1 MLLKTLDDGFDVH
14 RVETPEDVQ
23 RFRDA
28 FVASYREIFA
38 GKPYEEE
45 FSEQESETI
54 YRRLTSARGQITLL
68 VLDQKQKVMAFG
80 VAIPLSEGGQA
91 AQELAGL
98 VPRRHTMY
106 LAELGVHPQAR
117 GRKLAKLLVK
127 MRLALIDRDRYSH
140 VVLRVADGR
149 TSSFE
154 MYRSLEFT
162 DMGVSMLVHQRRT
175 DGRVRA
181 DRRHFMSRVLSQV
194 QVQDA

>member
-14 RVETPEDVQ
+14 RIETPEEIQ

-28 FVASYREIFA
+28 FVSSYREIFA
-38 GKPYEEE
+38 GKPYEED
-45 FSEQESETI
+45 FTEQEADVI
-54 YRRLTSARGQITLL
+54 YHRLTRARGQITLL
-68 VLDQKQKVMAFG
+68 VVDDAGKAVAFG

-106 LAELGVHPQAR
+106 LAELGVHPDAR
-117 GRKLAKLLVK
+117 GRKLGKLLVK

-194 QVQDA
+194 HVQDA